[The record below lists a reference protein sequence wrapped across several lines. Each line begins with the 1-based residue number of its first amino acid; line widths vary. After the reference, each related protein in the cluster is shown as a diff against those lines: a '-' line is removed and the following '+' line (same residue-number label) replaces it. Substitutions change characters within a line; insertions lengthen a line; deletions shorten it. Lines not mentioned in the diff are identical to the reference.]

1 MRLTEVLKKALRES
15 GISHSALERAT
26 GVNRLTIARF
36 LRGDNSLRS
45 DKADDLA
52 AFLGIECEWK
62 GTRHGLSSS
71 KKLYKGGARRRGAGK
86 AEKRNRRTMG

>member
-62 GTRHGLSSS
+62 GTRHGLSSP
-71 KKLYKGGARRRGAGK
+71 KDVHKGVARKRGTGK
-86 AEKRNRRTMG
+86 AEKRNRRAMG